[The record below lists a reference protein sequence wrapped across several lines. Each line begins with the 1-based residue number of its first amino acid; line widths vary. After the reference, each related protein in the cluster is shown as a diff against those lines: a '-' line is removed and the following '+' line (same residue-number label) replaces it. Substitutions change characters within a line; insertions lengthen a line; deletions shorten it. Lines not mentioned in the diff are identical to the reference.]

1 MMEQLQRLAE
11 VIAETYIRDLRRETG
26 SNVLTVDGVSGCIEA
41 PLLSAGLVDNAV
53 SASKDKYDSTFERK
67 AYRML
72 MEFISFDGPEY
83 RLTEHGRHV
92 ITVMNTISLKK
103 NKVRIMH

>member
-1 MMEQLQRLAE
+1 MEQLQRLAE
-11 VIAETYIRDLRRETG
+11 VIAETYIRDLYRETG
-26 SNVLTVDGVSGCIEA
+26 SNVLTMDGVSGGVEV
-41 PLLSAGLVDNAV
+41 PLLSAGLVDNTV
-53 SASKDKYDSTFERK
+53 SLAKDKYGSAFESK

-103 NKVRIMH
+103 NKVITIH